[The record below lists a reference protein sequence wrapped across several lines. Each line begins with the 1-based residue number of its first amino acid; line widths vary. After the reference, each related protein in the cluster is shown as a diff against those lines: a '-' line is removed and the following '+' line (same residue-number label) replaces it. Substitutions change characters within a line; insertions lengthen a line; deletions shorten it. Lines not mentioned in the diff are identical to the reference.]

1 MTLNI
6 TILAECWDAIVL
18 LASDRDKNDFWKS
31 LRRAA
36 SRGATDWYWTCR
48 AVGEGPDRWREFEL
62 EVVRSLLSDGDEVHC
77 IMRTAVVDW
86 SSSMDTGDADGGH
99 LPTEDMLGF
108 EGPREQQ
115 E

>member
-1 MTLNI
+1 MSRHI
-6 TILAECWDAIVL
+6 TILAEFWGASVQ
-18 LASDRDKNDFWKS
+18 LASEHDKNDFWKS

-86 SSSMDTGDADGGH
+86 SSSMDMGDADGGH

-115 E
+115 D

>member
-1 MTLNI
+1 M
-6 TILAECWDAIVL
+6 L
-18 LASDRDKNDFWKS
+18 LASDLDKNDSWKS

-36 SRGATDWYWTCR
+36 RRGATGWYWTCR
-48 AVGEGPDRWREFEL
+48 AVGEGPDRWREFQL
-62 EVVRSLLSDGDEVHC
+62 EVARSLLSDGDEVHC

-99 LPTEDMLGF
+99 LPERSTPFYSPEDMLGF

-115 E
+115 D